1 MPEIPGDPTAL
12 LSEGLLE
19 KWRSS
24 STRSVVFLHGF
35 EGHPDSYDLA
45 PLATALSS
53 TVIHRVVGPVE
64 AGAGFSWWTDETGHD
79 TTPEAMD
86 AALDALIAQ
95 LPDSTDPVVLVGF
108 SQGAAVALG
117 LALLRPS
124 AVPPVAAVVAVAGF
138 LAFPPDRITGRPP
151 VLFVHPTDDAVVD
164 VFLAQR
170 AARVLTRHGIHSKLA
185 EIAGDH
191 SWSSDVIRPIAEFL
205 CGN

>member
-1 MPEIPGDPTAL
+1 MSEIPGDPRSLHSTDML
-12 LSEGLLE
+12 HD
-19 KWRSS
+19 WRA
-24 STRSVVFLHGF
+24 STTRPIVFLHGF
-35 EGHPDSYDLA
+35 GGHPSAYDLG
-45 PLATALSS
+45 PLATALRS
-53 TVIHRVVGPVE
+53 TEIHRVIGPVE

-79 TTPEAMD
+79 PTPEALD

-138 LAFPPDRITGRPP
+138 LAFPPTMITGRPA

-164 VFLAQR
+164 VFLAER
-170 AARVLTRHGIHSKLA
+170 AARVLTRHGIQCVLT

-191 SWSSDVIRPIAEFL
+191 SWSSEVIRPIAEFL
-205 CGN
+205 GS